1 MGGGGGGSYQ
11 PPRIDRLQE
20 LVAQARQQDKAETVR
35 SIDELLQQYLIKF
48 NERDTQKTQERLMDI
63 KNSIEVDLETML
75 FGGSIAKHTYVD
87 GLSDVDAIALIDRDN
102 TQGFSAQDALQKFY
116 EDIDANLPRHSGVQ
130 KITKGRLAVTITY
143 DDGNEV
149 QVLPGVR
156 VGNEIRIPDA
166 SGQGWKS
173 TTPKEFRE
181 KLTAQNQRLNNNLL
195 PAIKIVKAL
204 ISDLPDQQ
212 RPTGYHMESLAVDAV
227 RGHKGDSSTRVLIDL
242 ILRRSTDRVLFPM
255 ADVTGQSRNVDEH
268 LGPTESSARRLIS
281 QGLGAI
287 QRRLNAASAI
297 QWAAMLDLR
306 EEK

>member
-1 MGGGGGGSYQ
+1 MGGGGGGYK
-11 PPRIDRLQE
+11 PPRIKRLQE
-20 LVAQARQQDKAETVR
+20 LVARARHQDKAETAR
-35 SIDELLQQYLIKF
+35 SIDELLQRHLIKF
-48 NERDTQKTQERLMDI
+48 NERDAQKTQERLTDI
-63 KNSIEVDLETML
+63 KDSVEVDLEAML

-116 EDIDANLPRHSGVQ
+116 GDIDANLPRDTGVQ

-143 DDGNEV
+143 DDGTEV

-173 TTPKEFRE
+173 TNPKLFRE

-204 ISDLPDQQ
+204 IADLPDQQ

-227 RGHKGDSSTRVLIDL
+227 RGYKGESSARVLIDL
-242 ILRRSTDRVLFPM
+242 ILRKSTERVLSPI

-268 LGPTESSARRLIS
+268 LGPPESPARRLLS

-287 QRRLNAASAI
+287 HRRLNAASAI
-297 QWAAMLDLR
+297 QWGTMLDLR
-306 EEK
+306 DEK